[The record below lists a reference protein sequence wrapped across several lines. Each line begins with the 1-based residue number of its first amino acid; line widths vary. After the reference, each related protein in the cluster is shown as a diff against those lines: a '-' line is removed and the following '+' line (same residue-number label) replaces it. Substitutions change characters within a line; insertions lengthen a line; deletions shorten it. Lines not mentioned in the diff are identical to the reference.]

1 MLHNCQSIM
10 KYLIYLGI
18 IVAAILVGIGIASE
32 IPSRQFTI
40 IPEEEPIKIEK
51 EMVGHRV
58 ITAYNAVEE
67 QTDNTPCISAS
78 GMNVC
83 KTYKRV
89 CASNEFP
96 FGTLLLI
103 NGRVW
108 DVQDRTN
115 SRYNYRIDLLMDDHA
130 EAMEWGSRVLEVN
143 IIIIE

>member
-58 ITAYNAVEE
+58 ITAYSSCPEE
-67 QTDNTPCISAS
+67 TDDTPFITAYNTKVRDGIVA
-78 GMNVC
+78 
-83 KTYKRV
+83 T
-89 CASNEFP
+89 NEFP
-96 FGTLLLI
+96 KGTKLLI
-103 NGRVW
+103 ENRIYVVE
-108 DVQDRTN
+108 DKTN
-115 SRYNYRIDLLMDDHA
+115 SRYSYLIDIWMPSKQ
-130 EAMEWGSRVLEVN
+130 EAIEWGRQILEVS
-143 IIIIE
+143 IIVDDID

>member
-1 MLHNCQSIM
+1 MEYL
-10 KYLIYLGI
+10 KYPVIIILAFLIG
-18 IVAAILVGIGIASE
+18 VGIMTMVQKLPANEFQIT
-32 IPSRQFTI
+32 P
-40 IPEEEPIKIEK
+40 EEPIKIEK

-67 QTDNTPCISAS
+67 QTDDTPCISAS
-78 GMNVC
+78 GLNVC
-83 KTYKRV
+83 ETYKRV

>member
-1 MLHNCQSIM
+1 MEYL
-10 KYLIYLGI
+10 KYPVIIILAFLIG
-18 IVAAILVGIGIASE
+18 VGIMTMVQKLPANEFQIT
-32 IPSRQFTI
+32 P
-40 IPEEEPIKIEK
+40 EEPIKIEK

-115 SRYNYRIDLLMDDHA
+115 SRYNYRIDLLMDDYD